1 MGLLHL
7 RSPWRL
13 FQVGFVFLATFL
25 LGGCSKSGGE
35 SGSSTTAAID
45 ATRMEAA
52 DQVIEQAIARK
63 GIPGGVLLVERGGQT
78 VYLKAYGNRSV
89 QPAVAPMTV
98 DTIFDMASL
107 SKPLGCATSIMILA
121 ERGKLKLSDPVAKY
135 IPAFA
140 ANGKEKITIEDLLL
154 HRGHLIPD
162 NDIEDYKDGPAVA
175 WEKIFA
181 LKPTKLPLRHF
192 AYSDMGYIVLGKL
205 VEMVDGRRLDVFAR
219 EEIFGPLKME
229 HTAYNPPAE
238 WKALCAPTEQRE
250 GRWMVGEVH
259 DPRSYALGGVAGHA
273 GVFSTA
279 ADLRR
284 FCRMI
289 LNGGELDGR
298 RILKRE
304 TVAEMTKVRCL
315 PDGSGCRSF
324 GFDVRTAYSSARG
337 ERFESLT
344 TFGHT
349 GFTGTMFW
357 IDPKNDCFVIFL
369 TNRVHPDGKGEIVQL
384 RKRVVSAVG
393 EALLGPMPVVTARR
407 QASGP
412 PEDVLCGID
421 VLKAEKFKS
430 LENQRIALVTNHTGR
445 DREGNRTVD
454 LLSGAKNLKVVKL
467 FSPEHGLYGLVDEK
481 VADTTDPKTGLSV
494 FSLYGATQRPSAEM
508 LEGVDT
514 IVYDIQDVGARFY
527 TYLSTM
533 GLCMEEAAKHKIR
546 VVVLDRPN
554 PITGL
559 MVDGPIADQSSLGFV
574 AYAQIPLLS
583 GMTVGEMARYFNEE
597 CGIHCEL
604 TVVELRNWKRAMW
617 WDETGLTWVN
627 PSPNMR
633 NPTQALLYT
642 AVGTLEAAN
651 ISVGRGTDQP
661 FEVFGAPWIDG
672 RKLAIAL
679 NGAELAGLRF
689 VPIEFTPTS
698 SKFAGQVCKGVYI
711 IVTDRTIVEPAKAS
725 VIIAWHLRNLFGE
738 AFEVAKISRL
748 LANAQT
754 LKAIQE
760 VDDPREIPGMWKAGL
775 QEFKRAREKYLIY
788 K

>member
-1 MGLLHL
+1 MGLTDCGRGVAL
-7 RSPWRL
+7 
-13 FQVGFVFLATFL
+13 VL
-25 LGGCSKSGGE
+25 LGTLLLAGCAKPGGD
-35 SGSSTTAAID
+35 SSSSTIKPVDAARVSGVD
-45 ATRMEAA
+45 R
-52 DQVIEQAIARK
+52 VIEEAISRK
-63 GIPGGVLLVERGGQT
+63 GIPGGVLLVERGGQM
-78 VYLKAYGNRSV
+78 VYLKSYGNRAV

-98 DTIFDMASL
+98 ETVFDLASL
-107 SKPLGCATSIMILA
+107 SKSVGCATSIMILA
-121 ERGKLKLSDPVAKY
+121 ERGKVRLSDPVAHY

-140 ANGKEKITIEDLLL
+140 ANGKEKFTVEDLLL

-162 NDIEDYKDGPAVA
+162 NDIDDYKDGPAVA

-192 AYSDMGYIVLGKL
+192 TYSDVSYIVLGKL
-205 VEMVDGRRLDVFAR
+205 VEVVDGRSLDQFAR
-219 EEIFGPLKME
+219 EEIFKPLGMN
-229 HTAYNPPAE
+229 HTTYNPPAD

-259 DPRSYALGGVAGHA
+259 DPRAYALGGVAGHA

-279 ADLRR
+279 GDLQR

-289 LNGGELDGR
+289 LNGGELEGK

-315 PDGSGCRSF
+315 PDGSGCRTY
-324 GFDVRTAYSSARG
+324 GFDVRTGYSSARG
-337 ERFESLT
+337 ERFESMT

-357 IDPKNDCFVIFL
+357 MDPKNDCFIVFL
-369 TNRVHPDGKGEIVQL
+369 TNRVHPDGKGEIVAL
-384 RKRVVSAVG
+384 RKRVSTLVG
-393 EALLGPMPVVTARR
+393 EALLGPKPAAIARR
-407 QASGP
+407 QPAGP
-412 PEDVLCGID
+412 PEDVSCGID
-421 VLKAEKFKS
+421 VLKADKFRL

-454 LLSGAKNLKVVKL
+454 LLTAAKNLKVVKL
-467 FSPEHGLYGLVDEK
+467 FSPEHGLYGLLDEK
-481 VADTTDPKTGLSV
+481 VGDTTDPKTGLPV
-494 FSLYGATQRPSAEM
+494 FSLYGATQRPSAQM

-514 IVYDIQDVGARFY
+514 IVFDMQDVGARFY

-559 MVDGPIADQSSLGFV
+559 MVDGPIADKASLGFT
-574 AYAQIPLLS
+574 AYGPIPLLS
-583 GMTVGEMARYFNEE
+583 GMTVGETARLFNEE
-597 CGIHCEL
+597 FGIHCEL

-642 AVGTLEAAN
+642 AVGTLEASN
-651 ISVGRGTDQP
+651 LSVGRGTDQP
-661 FEVFGAPWIDG
+661 FEVLGAPWIDG
-672 RKLAIAL
+672 RKLAAAL
-679 NGAELAGLRF
+679 NGSEMPGLRF

-698 SKFAGQVCKGVYI
+698 SKFANQLCKGVYI
-711 IVTDRTIVEPAKAS
+711 TVTDRTIVEPAKAS
-725 VIIAWHLRNLFGE
+725 VIIAWNLRNLFGD
-738 AFEVAKISRL
+738 AFEIAKVGRL
-748 LANAQT
+748 MGNAQT
-754 LKAIQE
+754 LKAIE
-760 VDDPREIPGMWKAGL
+760 EAGDPREISSLWEGPL
-775 QEFKRAREKYLIY
+775 EEFRKTRQKYLIY
-788 K
+788 Q

>member
-1 MGLLHL
+1 MGLLNF
-7 RSPWRL
+7 RL
-13 FQVGFVFLATFL
+13 GFVLLATLFL
-25 LGGCSKSGGE
+25 VGCAKAGADSTSTE
-35 SGSSTTAAID
+35 SID
-45 ATRMEAA
+45 APRMEEA
-52 DQVIEQAIARK
+52 DGIIDAAIARK
-63 GIPGGVLLVERGGQT
+63 GIPGGVLLVERASKT

-89 QPAVAPMTV
+89 APVVTPMTT

-107 SKPLGCATSIMILA
+107 SKPIGCATSVMILA

-140 ANGKEKITIEDLLL
+140 ANGKQRITIEDLLL

-162 NDIEDYKDGPAVA
+162 NDIDDYKDGPAIA
-175 WEKIFA
+175 WEKIHA

-192 AYSDMGYIVLGKL
+192 VYSDMGYIVLGKL
-205 VEMVDGRRLDVFAR
+205 VEVVDGRRLDVFAR
-219 EEIFGPLKME
+219 EEIFSPLKME
-229 HTAYNPPAE
+229 RTAYLPPQQ
-238 WKALCAPTEQRE
+238 WKAMCAPTEQRE

-259 DPRSYALGGVAGHA
+259 DPRAYALGGVAGHA
-273 GVFSTA
+273 GLFSTA
-279 ADLRR
+279 SDLQRY
-284 FCRMI
+284 CRMI
-289 LNGGELDGR
+289 LNGGDLEGK
-298 RILKRE
+298 RILKKE
-304 TVAEMTKVRCL
+304 TVEEMTTVRCL
-315 PDGSGCRSF
+315 PDGSGCRTY

-337 ERFESLT
+337 ERFESLS

-393 EALLGPMPVVTARR
+393 EALLGQLPAATARR
-407 QASGP
+407 QPTGP
-412 PEDVLCGID
+412 SADVWCGID
-421 VLKAEKFKS
+421 VLKADKFKM

-454 LLSGAKNLKVVKL
+454 LLTSAKNLKVVKL
-467 FSPEHGLYGLVDEK
+467 FSPEHGLYGVLDEK
-481 VADTTDPKTGLSV
+481 VADTTDPKTGLPV
-494 FSLYGATQRPSAEM
+494 FSLYGATQRPSAAM

-533 GLCMEEAAKHKIR
+533 GLCMEEAAKQKIR

-559 MVDGPIADQSSLGFV
+559 MVDGPIADKESLGFV
-574 AYAQIPLLS
+574 AYAPFPLLN
-583 GMTVGEMARYFNEE
+583 GMTVGEMARYFNAER
-597 CGIHCEL
+597 GIGCDL
-604 TVVELRNWKRAMW
+604 TVVELRNWKRVMW

-642 AVGTLEAAN
+642 AVGTLEGSN

-672 RKLAIAL
+672 RKLANAL
-679 NGAELAGLRF
+679 NGSEMPGLRF
-689 VPIEFTPTS
+689 APIEFTPES
-698 SKFAGQVCKGVYI
+698 SKFKGQVCKGVYM

-725 VIIAWHLRNLFGE
+725 VIIAWNLRNLFGE
-738 AFEVAKISRL
+738 AFEIGKISRL
-748 LANAQT
+748 LANAET
-754 LKAIQE
+754 LKAIGE
-760 VDDPREIPGMWKAGL
+760 VDDPREIPAMWKGGL
-775 QEFKRAREKYLIY
+775 EEFKKVREKYLIY

>member
-1 MGLLHL
+1 M
-7 RSPWRL
+7 RL
-13 FQVGFVFLATFL
+13 NNRRRTGVAYLISILVF
-25 LGGCSKSGGE
+25 GCAVS
-35 SGSSTTAAID
+35 AAD
-45 ATRMEAA
+45 SVAPSMEAT
-52 DQVIEQAIARK
+52 DRIIEQGISR
-63 GIPGGVLLVERGGQT
+63 GNIPGAVLLIERGGKT
-78 VYLKAYGNRSV
+78 VYLKAYGNRSM
-89 QPAVAPMTV
+89 QPSVAPMTT
-98 DTIFDMASL
+98 DTIFDLASL
-107 SKPLGCATSIMILA
+107 SKCVGCAPSIMILA

-140 ANGKEKITIEDLLL
+140 ANGKERITIEDLLL

-162 NDIEDYKDGPAVA
+162 NDIEDFKDGPAAA

-181 LKPTKLPLRHF
+181 LKPTVLPLHHF
-192 AYSDMGYIVLGKL
+192 TYSDMGYIVLGKL
-205 VEMVDGRRLDVFAR
+205 VEVVDGRRLDQFAR

-229 HTAYNPPAE
+229 HTAYNPPGE
-238 WKALCAPTEQRE
+238 WKPLCAPTEQRE

-279 ADLRR
+279 ADLQRY
-284 FCRMI
+284 CRMI
-289 LNGGELDGR
+289 LNEGELGGR

-304 TVAEMTKVRCL
+304 TVEEMTKVRCL
-315 PDGSGCRSF
+315 PDGSGCRSY
-324 GFDVRTAYSSARG
+324 GFDVQTAYSSARG
-337 ERFESLT
+337 ERFDPMS

-357 IDPKNDCFVIFL
+357 MDPKNDCFIVFL

-384 RKRVVSAVG
+384 RKRVSTAAA
-393 EALLGPMPVVTARR
+393 EALLGPLPALTARR
-407 QASGP
+407 QPVGRS
-412 PEDVLCGID
+412 EDVLCGID

-454 LLSGAKNLKVVKL
+454 LLTGAKNLKVVKL

-481 VADTTDPKTGLSV
+481 VADTTDPKTGLPV
-494 FSLYGATQRPSAEM
+494 FSLYGPTQRPSAAM

-554 PITGL
+554 PVTGL
-559 MVDGPIADQSSLGFV
+559 MVDGPIADKQSLGFV
-574 AYAQIPLLS
+574 AYAQTPLLS
-583 GMTVGEMARYFNEE
+583 GMTVGETAKYFNEE
-597 CGIHCEL
+597 CGINCEL
-604 TVVELRNWKRAMW
+604 RVVELRNWKRAMW
-617 WDETGLTWVN
+617 WDETGLSWVN

-642 AVGTLEAAN
+642 AIGTLEGAN

-672 RKLAIAL
+672 RKLANAL
-679 NGAELAGLRF
+679 NGAQLPGLRF

-698 SKFAGQVCKGVYI
+698 SKFSGKVCKGVYI
-711 IVTDRTIVEPAKAS
+711 TVTDRTIVEPAKAS
-725 VIIAWHLRNLFGE
+725 VIIAWHLRNLFGD
-738 AFEVAKISRL
+738 AFEIQKISRL
-748 LANAQT
+748 LGNART
-754 LKAIQE
+754 LKAISE
-760 VDDPREIPGMWKAGL
+760 VDDPREIPAMWKEGL
-775 QEFKRAREKYLIY
+775 EEFKRVRGKYLIY

>member
-1 MGLLHL
+1 
-7 RSPWRL
+7 
-13 FQVGFVFLATFL
+13 
-25 LGGCSKSGGE
+25 
-35 SGSSTTAAID
+35 
-45 ATRMEAA
+45 
-52 DQVIEQAIARK
+52 
-63 GIPGGVLLVERGGQT
+63 VE
-78 VYLKAYGNRSV
+78 V
-89 QPAVAPMTV
+89 
-98 DTIFDMASL
+98 
-107 SKPLGCATSIMILA
+107 
-121 ERGKLKLSDPVAKY
+121 
-135 IPAFA
+135 
-140 ANGKEKITIEDLLL
+140 
-154 HRGHLIPD
+154 
-162 NDIEDYKDGPAVA
+162 
-175 WEKIFA
+175 
-181 LKPTKLPLRHF
+181 
-192 AYSDMGYIVLGKL
+192 
-205 VEMVDGRRLDVFAR
+205 VDGRRLDVFAR

-229 HTAYNPPAE
+229 HTAYLPPTE
-238 WKALCAPTEQRE
+238 WKAMCAPTEQRE

-279 ADLRR
+279 ADLQQ

-289 LNGGELDGR
+289 LNGGELDGK

-315 PDGSGCRSF
+315 PDGSGCRSY
-324 GFDVRTAYSSARG
+324 GFDVRTGYSSARG

-384 RKRVVSAVG
+384 RKRVVTAVA
-393 EALLGPMPVVTARR
+393 EALLGQLPAVTARR
-407 QASGP
+407 HPTGP
-412 PEDVLCGID
+412 SEDVWCGID
-421 VLKAEKFKS
+421 VLKADKFRL

-454 LLSGAKNLKVVKL
+454 LLTGAKNLKVVKL
-467 FSPEHGLYGLVDEK
+467 FSPEHGLYGVLDEK
-481 VADTTDPKTGLSV
+481 VADTTDPKTGLPV
-494 FSLYGATQRPSAEM
+494 FSLYGETRRPSAAM

-533 GLCMEEAAKHKIR
+533 GLCMEEAAKHRIR

-559 MVDGPIADQSSLGFV
+559 MVDGPIADQESLGFV
-574 AYAQIPLLS
+574 AYARIPLLN

-597 CGIHCEL
+597 RGIHCEL

-642 AVGTLEAAN
+642 AVGTLEGAN
-651 ISVGRGTDQP
+651 LSVGRGTDQP

-672 RKLAIAL
+672 RKLATAL
-679 NGAELAGLRF
+679 NGAEMPGLRF

-698 SKFAGQVCKGVYI
+698 SRFAGQVCKGVYI

-738 AFEVAKISRL
+738 AFELAKIARL
-748 LANAQT
+748 LANTQT
-754 LKAIQE
+754 LKAIAE

-775 QEFKRAREKYLIY
+775 EEFKKKREKYLIY